1 MKIKLKGTGVQITE
15 AVRKYV
21 QEKIDMLDKFLGNI
35 AVLNCDV
42 ELAKSVGG
50 QNKGQIFRTE
60 VNLQVPGNVLRVE
73 KTETDLYKAIDN
85 VKGHLEGVIIKY
97 KEKVRSKKRRLK

>member
-1 MKIKLKGTGVQITE
+1 MKIKLKATGVQVTE

-50 QNKGQIFRTE
+50 QNKGEIFRTE
-60 VNLQVPGNVLRVE
+60 VNLQIPGSILRVE
-73 KTETDLYKAIDN
+73 KTETDLYKAIDS

-97 KEKVRSKKRRLK
+97 KEKVRTKARRLK